1 MDFEA
6 WTNRAGDAERQKR
19 LLAGYGVGAVGVG
32 TLIVLL
38 SLSAS
43 GIAQEPPEE
52 QPLEVQFAE
61 QPEVEPEPEPEPE
74 PESEPEPEPDPNPAP
89 RPQGPVMPQLTTPT
103 EIPQD
108 KPAEVDA
115 KPDDNPYG
123 AADPYMYGVGQ
134 RGSAPRKQV
143 VEAAP
148 APAAAPA
155 PPPKPKGPTR
165 VTEDTIPPKP
175 LSEPPPEYPAAA
187 KAAGIE
193 GTVIVKFVVTE
204 AGDTT
209 QVQAIKGP
217 EELRPACEAVVR
229 GMRFEPAMRDGQP
242 VSVYKTKPCRFRINN

>member
-52 QPLEVQFAE
+52 QPVEVQFAE
-61 QPEVEPEPEPEPE
+61 EPEAEPEPEPEPE
-74 PESEPEPEPDPNPAP
+74 PESAPEPEPNPAP

-103 EIPQD
+103 EIPKD
-108 KPAEVDA
+108 KPAETDA

-123 AADPYMYGVGQ
+123 ATDPYMYGVGQ
-134 RGSAPRKQV
+134 RGTAPRKQV

-165 VTEDTIPPKP
+165 VTEDTIPPKV
-175 LSEPPPEYPAAA
+175 LAEPSVTYPAEA
-187 KAAGIE
+187 KSAGIE

-204 AGDTT
+204 AGETT
-209 QVQAIKGP
+209 QIQAIKGP
-217 EELRPACEAVVR
+217 EQLRPACEAVVR
-229 GMRFEPAMRDGQP
+229 GMRFEPAMRDGQA
-242 VSVYKTKPCRFRINN
+242 VSVYKTKPCRFRLNN